1 MLNKFYYYIQKQ
13 KKKQMGISALLHGPP
28 VESDMK
34 VDVSNYINLQLIGPL
49 YSGTPQQPLKVV
61 YDTGSDWLTL
71 ETDFC
76 NDCNWPYFITAKS
89 NTYKNT
95 SNSLQNLVY
104 GSANL

>member
-1 MLNKFYYYIQKQ
+1 MNTNINKRQILNKFYNYLQKI
-13 KKKQMGISALLHGPP
+13 KKKKRGLPEHLHGPP

-34 VDVSNYINLQLIGPL
+34 VDVSNYVNLQLIGPL
-49 YSGTPQQPLKVV
+49 YSGTPQQSLKVV

-95 SNSLQNLVY
+95 SNSL
-104 GSANL
+104 

>member
-1 MLNKFYYYIQKQ
+1 
-13 KKKQMGISALLHGPP
+13 
-28 VESDMK
+28 
-34 VDVSNYINLQLIGPL
+34 
-49 YSGTPQQPLKVV
+49 VV

-95 SNSLQNLVY
+95 SNSLQNLAY
-104 GSANL
+104 GSANLLGVQALDNIGVSG